1 MGYETG
7 NDSTRMSNE
16 TELVNIIHKSHLM
29 QEPLRCK
36 IVIDKGI
43 LVIDLYRGN
52 TKLRNPRLY
61 QVSDVV
67 KICF

>member
-16 TELVNIIHKSHLM
+16 TEIVNIIHKSHLM

-36 IVIDKGI
+36 IIIDKGI

-52 TKLRNPRLY
+52 TEL
-61 QVSDVV
+61 
-67 KICF
+67 